1 MITIEKIQN
10 FINNWGL
17 GLPVQDLVTKVYR
30 HVEAEGHESYILNDR
45 YISVDGVEYRF
56 TKSRKEGRWIVKLYN
71 E

>member
-1 MITIEKIQN
+1 MTTIEKIQN

-17 GLPVQDLVTKVYR
+17 GLTVRDLAVKAYR
-30 HVEAEGHESYILNDR
+30 FMESEGHHSYILNDR

-56 TKSRKEGRWIVKLYN
+56 VKNRKEGHWIVKLYN

>member
-17 GLPVQDLVTKVYR
+17 GLAVKDLTTKVYR
-30 HVEAEGHESYILNDR
+30 HMEAEGHQCYILNDR
-45 YISVDGVEYRF
+45 YISVDDVEYRF
-56 TKSRKEGRWIVKLYN
+56 IKNRKEGRWIVKLYN